1 MLFWQVLNE
10 VLFCATNNRTPG
22 LSVGSSRKPVPW
34 RNERCPIP
42 GGLHCLGQQRQTC
55 SPRCSQCK
63 LQNLLLRA
71 HCKLHRLHLQASSPA
86 GMVSTTTSRRV
97 TTTHLWTAPHASSS
111 TSTTA
116 AHPRNTRTSQSPSLS
131 KCKRHRRR
139 LQLRRRQSSSARILI
154 ITSVDSWSILLP
166 MSMAVASVA
175 GVRTPRPPGSLAMA
189 SALTAVTGGKLQGE
203 STSLLIWV
211 QILQRSGDATY
222 PGSPS

>member
-22 LSVGSSRKPVPW
+22 LSAGSSRKPVPW
-34 RNERCPIP
+34 RNERCRIP
-42 GGLHCLGQQRQTC
+42 GPPHCLGQQRQIC

-63 LQNLLLRA
+63 LQNLPLRA
-71 HCKLHRLHLQASSPA
+71 HCKLHRLQPEPSSPA
-86 GMVSTTTSRRV
+86 GMACMASTSSSSRRV

-111 TSTTA
+111 TSTA
-116 AHPRNTRTSQSPSLS
+116 AHPKNPRTSQSPSLS

-139 LQLRRRQSSSARILI
+139 LQLRRQSFSARILI
-154 ITSVDSWSILLP
+154 ITSVDSWSTLLP
-166 MSMAVASVA
+166 MSMVASVA
-175 GVRTPRPPGSLAMA
+175 GVRTRPPGSLTMA
-189 SALTAVTGGKLQGE
+189 SAPTAVTGGKLRGG

>member
-10 VLFCATNNRTPG
+10 VLFCTTNNRTPG

-34 RNERCPIP
+34 HNERCRIP

-63 LQNLLLRA
+63 LQSLLLRA
-71 HCKLHRLHLQASSPA
+71 HCKLHRLHLQFSSPA
-86 GMVSTTTSRRV
+86 DMACMASSASSSTRV

-111 TSTTA
+111 TSTA
-116 AHPRNTRTSQSPSLS
+116 AHPRNPRTSQSPSLS

-139 LQLRRRQSSSARILI
+139 LQLRRQSFSARILI
-154 ITSVDSWSILLP
+154 ITSVDSSSILLP
-166 MSMAVASVA
+166 MSMAASVT
-175 GVRTPRPPGSLAMA
+175 GVRTRPPGSLAMA
-189 SALTAVTGGKLQGE
+189 SAPTAVTGGKLRGG
-203 STSLLIWV
+203 STSRLIWV